1 MSSLKNR
8 MFKKLLTKKRIT
20 NKLKLKEKN
29 EYIYLQHYSHIY
41 ILYYYLGTIIYYTIF
56 IFMQYIS

>member
-1 MSSLKNR
+1 